1 MGIGALDDGQVDLIK
16 RWFNNPLRFFADVWP
31 DEKLSRQQETALKD
45 MGLLVRC
52 KIKSHNKEK
61 MTKDEA
67 EMAKKVGIS
76 IMSGQGPGKDALAAI
91 SIIWFLCCFPYP
103 KIPCTAPT
111 GHQLKDVLW
120 AEINKWIRR
129 SRKDDSGQPMLDVW
143 LQWQSDKVF
152 WKDAGGKEWFAVA
165 RTTNTKATAD
175 EQAETLAGFHEDF
188 LMIVVDEASGLPEPV
203 FKPLEGTLSGK
214 CNFSL
219 LLFNPTR
226 NQGFALESQRR
237 DREHWVC
244 HHWDAEESEIVSKE
258 HVEAMAKK
266 YGRDSNAFRI
276 RVKGL
281 PPLESSDTL
290 IQWEWAMEA
299 IDRDIE
305 PLDNDP
311 LIFGLDIGG
320 GGDPS
325 VLLRYRGA
333 CVEGI
338 ETLETTDSEALTGWV
353 MRRIFDYEP
362 EYVFV
367 DSGGIGWGIVGNL
380 VHRCPGFKIIGINA
394 GEAAYEKD
402 RFVKIRDELWWR
414 LREKFERGIISIPND
429 PILIGELTTIKYDDK
444 KNLGKIKVE
453 AKSDMKKRGI
463 DSPDRADA
471 LCLCQYYEADVIRR
485 MRSGQRSNWRA
496 SQRSDNWKV
505 L

>member
-1 MGIGALDDGQVDLIK
+1 MANPPSDPSQVELVR

-31 DEKLSRQQETALKD
+31 EETLTTQQANGFKD
-45 MGLLVRC
+45 IGKLVRA

-61 MTKDEA
+61 LTA
-67 EMAKKVGIS
+67 EELEFSKKMGIS
-76 IMSGQGPGKDALAAI
+76 IMSGQGPGKDTWASIAI
-91 SIIWFLCCFPYP
+91 LWFLCCFPYP

-120 AEINKWIRR
+120 AEINKWIRK
-129 SRKDDSGQPMLDVW
+129 SRKGDDGLPMLEQWV
-143 LQWQSDKVF
+143 QWQSDKVF
-152 WKDAGGKEWFAVA
+152 WKDLGGREWFAVA
-165 RTTNTKATAD
+165 RTTNVKATAD

-214 CNFSL
+214 CNFSIL
-219 LLFNPTR
+219 IFNPTR
-226 NQGFALESQRR
+226 NQGFALESHRR
-237 DREHWVC
+237 DRQHWIC
-244 HHWDAEESEIVSKE
+244 HHWDAEESEIVSKD
-258 HVEAMAKK
+258 HIEAMAKK

-281 PPLESSDTL
+281 PPLEASDTL
-290 IQWEWAMEA
+290 IQWEWAMDA
-299 IDRDIE
+299 IDRDLL

-311 LIFGLDIGG
+311 LLFGIDVGG

-333 CVEGI
+333 RVEGI
-338 ETLETTDSEALTGWV
+338 ETIETTDSEALTGWI

-362 EYVFV
+362 EYVFI
-367 DSGGIGWGIVGNL
+367 DSGGLGWGIHGNL
-380 VHRCPGFKIIGINA
+380 MARCPGFKIIGVNA
-394 GEAAYEKD
+394 SEAAYDKE

-414 LREKFERGIISIPND
+414 LREKFERGVISIPD
-429 PILIGELTTIKYDDK
+429 DAILIGELTTIKYDDK
-444 KNLGKIKVE
+444 KNMGRIKVE
-453 AKSDMKKRGI
+453 AKIDMKKRGI

-471 LCLCQYYEADVIRR
+471 LCLVQYYEADIIRR
-485 MRSGQRSNWRA
+485 MRSPRFRDWRGRDTG
-496 SQRSDNWKV
+496 SWKT

>member
-1 MGIGALDDGQVDLIK
+1 MVDPNQVELVK
-16 RWFNNPLRFFADVWP
+16 RWFNSPLRFFADVWP
-31 DEKLSRQQETALKD
+31 DETLTTQQSEAFKD
-45 MGLLVRC
+45 IGKLVRA
-52 KIKSHNKEK
+52 KIKAHEK
-61 MTKDEA
+61 
-67 EMAKKVGIS
+67 KKLTSEEREYSQKMGIS
-76 IMSGQGPGKDALAAI
+76 IMSGQGPGKDTWA
-91 SIIWFLCCFPYP
+91 SIATLWFLCCFPYP

-120 AEINKWIRR
+120 AEINKWIRK
-129 SRKDDSGQPMLDVW
+129 SRKGDDGVPLLEQW
-143 LQWQSDKVF
+143 IQWQSDKVF
-152 WKDAGGKEWFAVA
+152 WKDLKGREWFAVA
-165 RTTNTKATAD
+165 RTTNVKATAD

-214 CNFSL
+214 CNFSVL
-219 LLFNPTR
+219 IFNPTR

-237 DREHWVC
+237 DRQHWLC
-244 HHWDAEESEIVSKE
+244 HHWDAEESEIVSKD
-258 HVEAMAKK
+258 HIEAMAKK

-290 IQWEWAMEA
+290 IQWEWAMDA
-299 IDRDIE
+299 IDRDIL

-311 LIFGLDIGG
+311 LIFGIDVGG

-325 VLLRYRGA
+325 VLLRWRGA
-333 CVEGI
+333 RVEGI
-338 ETLETTDSEALTGWV
+338 ETIETTDSEALTSWI

-362 EYVFV
+362 EYCFI
-367 DSGGIGWGIVGNL
+367 DSGGIGWGIHGNL
-380 VHRCPGFKIIGINA
+380 MARCPNFKIIGVNA
-394 GEAAYEKD
+394 AEVANEKD

-414 LREKFERGIISIPND
+414 LREKFERGTISIPDD

-444 KNLGKIKVE
+444 KNMGKIKVE
-453 AKSDMKKRGI
+453 AKGDMKKRGI

-471 LCLCQYYEADVIRR
+471 LCLCQYYDATVVRQMKSR
-485 MRSGQRSNWRA
+485 NFRNWRQGQREA
-496 SQRSDNWKV
+496 SWKV